1 MNKKI
6 LWLRI
11 SYWMG
16 VLVDGFAALQMIFP
30 DLFAMSYQLANFS
43 PGLDWSYASGR
54 GASLMFGWSCLL
66 LWADRKPVERR
77 GVLLITIF
85 PVLLGLA
92 MSGLFA
98 VESHFIT
105 ISAMIPTWTVQ
116 GLLAILFGGSYLNAR
131 DLGPR
136 WWPQRA

>member
-16 VLVDGFAALQMIFP
+16 ALVDAFAALQLIFP
-30 DLFAMSYQLANFS
+30 NLFAMSYKLAAFS
-43 PGLDWSYASGR
+43 PGLDWHDASGR
-54 GASLMFGWSCLL
+54 GASLMVGWSCLL
-66 LWADRKPVERR
+66 LWADRKPMERK

-92 MSGLFA
+92 ISGLFA
-98 VESHFIT
+98 VQSHFIA
-105 ISAMIPTWTVQ
+105 ISAMIFTWIAQ
-116 GLLAILFGGSYLNAR
+116 GL
-131 DLGPR
+131 
-136 WWPQRA
+136 